1 MMAAAA
7 AEAVLGAG
15 YLIGVDFGEIDDRDE
30 DDCEN
35 PDSETCAFVVP
46 DSD

>member
-1 MMAAAA
+1 MLA
-7 AEAVLGAG
+7 AEAEAEAVVGGG

-35 PDSETCAFVVP
+35 PDSETCAFVP